1 MRFFGIVA
9 LAIAL
14 LQRQGRITYGAL
26 KRGFELDDAA
36 LEDLRRELIF
46 RGLACDEADEGLVW
60 IGGVPSPVAATA
72 DAVMRLSPA
81 LAPLSPLVM
90 DDGSTGMPVSARHAP
105 EAERRHLTVLF
116 CDLVDSTHLSRQLD
130 PEDYRAVVR
139 AYQAAAAAV
148 IQRFA
153 GYMAQYLG
161 DGLLVYFGYP
171 HAHEDEAQRAVQAS
185 LELVEAMAPLN
196 TRLESQYEVRVA
208 VRVGLHTGLVVIG
221 EMGGGNRQEGP
232 SGPAPTQSR
241 QQLAMGDTP
250 NIAARLQGLAAPNTV
265 VLSAVTALLV
275 QEAFALEERG
285 LHHFKGVAE
294 PMAVFRVLAPQESPD
309 NEEEAG
315 PARVPFLVGRDEEV
329 GLLLRRWEQSKEGRG
344 QVVLLSGEAGIGKS
358 ALVQTLR
365 EHVRRDGC
373 ARLTFR
379 CSPYHT
385 SSALYPVITHFQRL
399 LRWDHDEA
407 PEARLVKLERLLDA
421 SRQPLAEVVPLLA
434 ALLAVPLPEGSYA
447 ALTLTP
453 QQQRQQTLDALV
465 AWLLAEAEQQPV
477 LAVYE
482 DLHWADPSTLELL
495 GALLE
500 QVPTVP
506 MLTVLT
512 FRPVFVPS
520 WPTRSHL
527 TPITLNRLERPQVE
541 ALITHLTGGKALP
554 AEVVAHI
561 VAKTDGVP
569 LFVEELTKML
579 LESDLL
585 QEDTQHYVL
594 TGPLSAVTIP
604 ATLQDSLMARLD
616 RLGAARDVA
625 QLGAVVGREFAYDVL
640 EAITPLDEAT
650 LQARLAQL
658 VEAELLY
665 QRGRPPHARYVFK
678 HALIQ
683 EAAYASLLK
692 STRQQVHQ
700 QIAQVLEARFPLLV
714 ETRPEL
720 VAQHY
725 TVAGC
730 TEQAVSYW
738 QRAGQQAS
746 DRSAHLEAISHVTT
760 GIELLK
766 TLPET
771 PERIKQSL
779 TLHLAL
785 GAALLVTK
793 GHAAPEVE
801 HAYTQAR
808 ALCQQVG
815 EPPELVPVLFGLW
828 RFYVAR
834 PQLHTA
840 RELGETLL
848 RLAQRTDDPTPA
860 VLAHYTLG
868 WTWFC
873 LGALPTAR
881 THLEAGITRYTP
893 DQRRATGF
901 RIGQDPGVACRAYSA
916 MTLWLLGYPAQALVC
931 LHEALALAHALSHP
945 YSLAFAQSMAAWVA
959 QVRRDVPAVHAHAEA
974 CIALAT
980 PQGFP
985 LWAAS
990 GTILRGWA
998 LAMQAQDKE
1007 GMAQIRQG
1015 IAARRADQ
1023 GALHIPYYCT
1033 MLADVCDHLGYLA
1046 DGLQALAEAHP
1057 LVEQHEDRWW
1067 EAEVCRLWGVLLLWQ
1082 PETPQAEAE
1091 AWLQCALDVARRQ
1104 EAKSLELRA
1113 AMSLSRL
1120 WQQQGKR
1127 TEAQALL
1134 APIYGWFTEGF
1145 DTADLQ
1151 EAKALL
1157 QELT

>member
-1 MRFFGIVA
+1 MRFCGIVT
-9 LAIAL
+9 LTIAL
-14 LQRQGRITYGAL
+14 LQREGRITYRTL
-26 KRGFELDDAA
+26 KRGFELDDAS

-46 RGLACDEADEGLVW
+46 RHLARDEAGEGLVW
-60 IGGVPSPVAATA
+60 IGEVPAPVGATA
-72 DAVMRLSPA
+72 DAVMGLSPA
-81 LAPLSPLVM
+81 LTPLSPLAA
-90 DDGSTGMPVSARHAP
+90 DDSSTGIPVSARYTP
-105 EAERRHLTVLF
+105 EAERRHLTVMF
-116 CDLVDSTHLSRQLD
+116 CDLVDSTQLSRRLD

-139 AYQAAAAAV
+139 AYQEAAAAV
-148 IQRFA
+148 IQHFD
-153 GYMAQYLG
+153 GYIAQYLG

-196 TRLESQYEVRVA
+196 TRLEPQYGVQVA

-221 EMGGGNRQEGP
+221 EMGGGNRQE
-232 SGPAPTQSR
+232 
-241 QQLAMGDTP
+241 QLAMGDTP

-265 VLSAVTALLV
+265 VLSAVTAHLV
-275 QEAFALEERG
+275 HEAFALEECG
-285 LHHFKGVAE
+285 LHYFKGVAE
-294 PMAVFRVLAPQESPD
+294 PVAVFRVLGPQEVPGD
-309 NEEEAG
+309 EEEAR

-329 GLLLRRWEQSKEGRG
+329 GLLLRRWEQSKVGLG

-358 ALVQTLR
+358 ALMQTLR
-365 EHVRRDGC
+365 EHVGHEGYP
-373 ARLTFR
+373 RLTFR

-385 SSALYPVITHFQRL
+385 NSALYPVIAHLQRL
-399 LRWDHDEA
+399 LRWERDEA
-407 PEARLVKLERLLDA
+407 PEAGLAKLEQVLDA
-421 SRQPLAEVVPLLA
+421 SRQPLAEVIPLLA
-434 ALLAVPLPEGSYA
+434 ALLAVPLPEGSYT

-465 AWLLAEAEQQPV
+465 AWLLAEAERQPV

-512 FRPVFVPS
+512 FRPVFMPS
-520 WPTRSHL
+520 WPMRSHM

-541 ALITHLTGGKALP
+541 ALITHLAGGKVLP

-585 QEDTQHYVL
+585 QEATEHYTL
-594 TGPLSAVTIP
+594 TGPLAAVTIP
-604 ATLQDSLMARLD
+604 STLQDSLMARLD
-616 RLGAARDVA
+616 RLGAAKEVA

-640 EAITPLDEAT
+640 QALAPLDEMT

-665 QRGRPPHARYVFK
+665 QRGRPPRARYVFK

-683 EAAYASLLK
+683 DAAYASVLK

-700 QIAQVLEARFPLLV
+700 QIVQVFEARFPALV
-714 ETRPEL
+714 ETQPEL

-725 TVAGC
+725 TAAGC
-730 TEQAVSYW
+730 AEQAVIYW

-746 DRSAHLEAISHVTT
+746 DRSANLEAISHFTT
-760 GIELLK
+760 GIELLQ

-771 PERIKQSL
+771 PERTQHAL
-779 TLHLAL
+779 TLYIGL

-793 GHAAPEVE
+793 GQAAPEVE
-801 HAYTQAR
+801 HAYIQAHV
-808 ALCQQVG
+808 LCQQLG
-815 EPPELVPVLFGLW
+815 ETPELVPVLFGLW
-828 RFYVAR
+828 RFYLVR

-840 RELGETLL
+840 REFGDTLL
-848 RLAQRTDDPTPA
+848 HLAQRTDDPALA
-860 VLAHYTLG
+860 VVAHQALG
-868 WTWFC
+868 ATWLF
-873 LGALPTAR
+873 LGALPAAR
-881 THLEAGITRYTP
+881 QHLEAGIARYTP
-893 DQRRATGF
+893 DQHRTPVS
-901 RIGQDPGVACRAYSA
+901 RIGQDLGVGCRLYAA
-916 MTLWLLGYPAQALVC
+916 VTLWLLGYPAQALAH
-931 LHEALALAHALSHP
+931 LHDALALAHELSHP
-945 YSLAFAQSMAAWVA
+945 YSLAVAQGWVA
-959 QVRRDVPAVHAHAEA
+959 IVSQWRRDVPAVHEHAEA
-974 CIALAT
+974 AVALST
-980 PQGFP
+980 KQGFTGWMA
-985 LWAAS
+985 L
-990 GTILRGWA
+990 GTILHGWA
-998 LAMQAQDKE
+998 LAMQGQREA
-1007 GMAQIRQG
+1007 GMAQIRQE
-1015 IAARRADQ
+1015 IATYRAG
-1023 GALHIPYYCT
+1023 GAALQVPYLCT
-1033 MLADVCDHLGYLA
+1033 LVAEVSVHLGYPE
-1046 DGLQALAEAHP
+1046 DGLQALAEAHT
-1057 LVEQHEDRWW
+1057 LVEQHEERYW
-1067 EAEVCRLWGVLLLWQ
+1067 EAEVYRLRGVLLLQ
-1082 PETPQAEAE
+1082 QTGTPQAEAE
-1091 AWLQCALDVARRQ
+1091 ALLQRALDVARRQ

-1127 TEAQALL
+1127 TEAHALL